1 MVWVIYSKMNEPSFI
16 TNLVEIFEKLPGVGY
31 KTAVRY
37 AYHIV
42 EKYNLQD
49 INKACETLQNT
60 FKCIKK
66 CEKCGMYTT
75 NNICEICQN
84 SLRDQTKILV
94 VKDQKDLLNIEKTG
108 QYNGLYHVLGGLIS
122 SLYGNDLTKINI
134 SNLEKRVFE
143 SPIKEVIIATSLSP
157 AGDITALYL
166 EKILS
171 QKEGLNISRIGY
183 GLPAGSDLEYADEL
197 TIKRA
202 LEYRIQRNK

>member
-1 MVWVIYSKMNEPSFI
+1 MNEPQFI
-16 TNLVEIFEKLPGVGY
+16 ADLVQVFEKLPGVGY
-31 KTAVRY
+31 KTALRY
-37 AYHIV
+37 AYYVI
-42 EKYNLQD
+42 ENYDLND
-49 INKACETLQNT
+49 INNVCNILKTTFQN
-60 FKCIKK
+60 IKK

-143 SPIKEVIIATSLSP
+143 GPIKEVIIATSLSP

-202 LEYRIQRNK
+202 LEYRIQRKK